1 MDEADIGTKPSRSL
15 SLRWKSLIAVS
26 VALLVVNSA
35 LAGFAYKKFVGQF
48 DREKREMREQQV
60 RQFREIVDVRS
71 QQVANLANFFRFL
84 LRPARDARASVQS
97 QIEHLLDLEGPTLWE
112 EWEVSAVFFVEPDG
126 ITSISWPG
134 DGLEMPDALVEAIIR
149 NPQEAIPAFDCS
161 PTCYQYTA
169 TPILGQIEERHD
181 IVGHLVLV
189 QSLARTLETFHK
201 LTKAQAAIVH
211 GDAHEVPDD
220 RNARSDKS
228 ASLSPT
234 VHEEFKPVLEEAIE
248 RLPKLEEGLSPASF
262 QYGTRSF
269 EVFRALSLSPSIDVL
284 VVNDVSQQLKAIQQ
298 AVQTSVLIGLGG
310 LLLSGGLLLLIIRG
324 PLYRLRDLATVVP
337 LLAEN
342 RYADLRGQL
351 PQRSKRLMLRDEI
364 DLMTDTV
371 GNLTDR
377 MELLQRDREQAEARL
392 VWLAD
397 HDPLTQLYNRRRFN
411 DDFERILDQARRFGH
426 QGALLFLDLDQFK
439 DVNDL
444 SGHRV
449 GDTLLQRVAEQLRLV
464 TQTSDL
470 LARLGGDEFALVL
483 PEATEDDALS
493 SAELI
498 QEAVCSITLQEHG
511 RRHRVTA
518 SIGIVMFP
526 TQGNDVGQ
534 LMASADLAMYQA
546 KEKGRGRWYLF
557 SEEDQGKELLDARV
571 LWREQINQALTQDR
585 FELHV
590 QPIIEVATG
599 KVRHMEVLLRMRD
612 ARGGMVYPDRFIPV
626 AERTGQIQAIDRWVI
641 DNALSALSAQPELRL
656 SINLSASAM
665 DDPLLLIDMR
675 RLFTQHGVAAERI
688 SFEVTE
694 TAAINSLLNATRL
707 MHGLQELGCRFALDD
722 FGSGYAS
729 YAYLRK
735 LPVDEVK
742 IDGAFVRD
750 IAKNP
755 EDRIFVKAI
764 TDMSHGMGKRV
775 TAEFVENAEIL
786 AILKQLGVDDAQGYH
801 FGRPARLEYP
811 NLG

>member
-1 MDEADIGTKPSRSL
+1 LDEADVGTRPTLSL
-15 SLRWKSLIAVS
+15 SLRWKTLIALSIALVIINASLALIADYQFFRQFEFQQVS
-26 VALLVVNSA
+26 VRERQEQLFRALVKERKQEMSK
-35 LAGFAYKKFVGQF
+35 LAGLV
-48 DREKREMREQQV
+48 RPLLEQGEGSLSNPQDL
-60 RQFREIVDVRS
+60 FKGTLENIGTELSGEWDVHPIFWMEADGS
-71 QQVANLANFFRFL
+71 
-84 LRPARDARASVQS
+84 ASR
-97 QIEHLLDLEGPTLWE
+97 
-112 EWEVSAVFFVEPDG
+112 
-126 ITSISWPG
+126 SWPTE
-134 DGLEMPDALVEAIIR
+134 DLAMPPALVTKIMQAPERSLAPIEAILCT
-149 NPQEAIPAFDCS
+149 PE
-161 PTCYQYTA
+161 CYQYVVTPLLSQGIFGGNLIFSRSLADAILAFNALTGADTA
-169 TPILGQIEERHD
+169 ISHADNPDTFGRRSDARFPALTNPEYTFPIL
-181 IVGHLVLV
+181 
-189 QSLARTLETFHK
+189 
-201 LTKAQAAIVH
+201 QAAVDLTDPGALDEPVYVQH
-211 GDAHEVPDD
+211 GA
-220 RNARSDKS
+220 KW
-228 ASLSPT
+228 
-234 VHEEFKPVLEEAIE
+234 
-248 RLPKLEEGLSPASF
+248 
-262 QYGTRSF
+262 F
-269 EVFRALSLSPSIDVL
+269 EVFRISSLAPGIDAL
-284 VVNDVSQQLKAIQQ
+284 VVNDTSEQRKAINK
-298 AVQTSVLIGLGG
+298 ARTASILIGAFG
-310 LLLSGGLLLLIIRG
+310 LILYGALLLLIIKG
-324 PLYRLRDLATVVP
+324 PLYRLRDLATVLP
-337 LLAEN
+337 LLADN

-351 PQRSKRLMLRDEI
+351 PQRRKRLMLRDEI

-377 MELLQRDREQAEARL
+377 MELLQHDREQAEARL

-411 DDFERILDQARRFGH
+411 EDFERILDQARRFGH

-464 TQTSDL
+464 TQTSAL

-483 PEATEDDALS
+483 PEATEDDGLS

-498 QEAVCSITLQEHG
+498 QEAVCSISLQEHG

-526 TQGNDVGQ
+526 TQGNDVGH

-557 SEEDQGKELLDARV
+557 SEQDQGKELLDARV

-585 FELHV
+585 FELRV
-590 QPIIEVATG
+590 QPIVEVATG
-599 KVRHMEVLLRMRD
+599 QVRHMEVLLRMRD
-612 ARGGMVYPDRFIPV
+612 ARGGMVDPDRFIPV

-641 DNALSALSAQPELRL
+641 DHALCALSAQPGLRL

-665 DDPLLLIDMR
+665 DDPLLLIDMQ
-675 RLFTQHGVAAERI
+675 RLLTQHGVAPERI

-775 TAEFVENAEIL
+775 TAEFVETAEIL
-786 AILKQLGVDDAQGYH
+786 EILEQLGVDDAQGYH

-811 NLG
+811 NLR

>member
-1 MDEADIGTKPSRSL
+1 LDEADVGTRPTLSL
-15 SLRWKSLIAVS
+15 SLRWKTLIALSIALVIINASLALIADYQFFRQFEFQQVS
-26 VALLVVNSA
+26 VRERQEQLFRALVKERKQEMSK
-35 LAGFAYKKFVGQF
+35 LAGLV
-48 DREKREMREQQV
+48 RPLLEQGEGSLSNPQDL
-60 RQFREIVDVRS
+60 FKGTLENIGTELSGEWDVHPIFWMEADGS
-71 QQVANLANFFRFL
+71 
-84 LRPARDARASVQS
+84 ASR
-97 QIEHLLDLEGPTLWE
+97 
-112 EWEVSAVFFVEPDG
+112 
-126 ITSISWPG
+126 SWPTE
-134 DGLEMPDALVEAIIR
+134 DQAMPPALVTKIMQAPERSLAPIEAILCT
-149 NPQEAIPAFDCS
+149 PE
-161 PTCYQYTA
+161 CYQYVVTPLLSQGIFGGNLIFSRSLADAILAFNALTGADTA
-169 TPILGQIEERHD
+169 ISHADNPDTLGRRSDVRFPALTNPEHTFPIL
-181 IVGHLVLV
+181 
-189 QSLARTLETFHK
+189 
-201 LTKAQAAIVH
+201 QAAVDLTDP
-211 GDAHEVPDD
+211 GALD
-220 RNARSDKS
+220 
-228 ASLSPT
+228 
-234 VHEEFKPVLEEAIE
+234 KPVYVQHGA
-248 RLPKLEEGLSPASF
+248 KW
-262 QYGTRSF
+262 F
-269 EVFRALSLSPSIDVL
+269 EVFRISSLAPVIDAL
-284 VVNDVSQQLKAIQQ
+284 VVNDTSEQRKAINK
-298 AVQTSVLIGLGG
+298 ARTASILIGAFG
-310 LLLSGGLLLLIIRG
+310 LILSGALLLLIIKG
-324 PLYRLRDLATVVP
+324 PLYRLRDLATVLP
-337 LLAEN
+337 LLADN

-351 PQRSKRLMLRDEI
+351 PQRRKRLMLRDEI

-377 MELLQRDREQAEARL
+377 MELLQHDREQAEARL

-411 DDFERILDQARRFGH
+411 EDFERILDQARRFGH

-483 PEATEDDALS
+483 PEATEDDGLS

-498 QEAVCSITLQEHG
+498 QEAVCSISLQEHG

-526 TQGNDVGQ
+526 TQGNDVGH

-557 SEEDQGKELLDARV
+557 SEQDQGKELLDARV

-585 FELHV
+585 FELRV
-590 QPIIEVATG
+590 QPIVEVATG
-599 KVRHMEVLLRMRD
+599 QVRHMEVLLRMRD
-612 ARGGMVYPDRFIPV
+612 SRGGMVDPDRFIPV

-641 DNALSALSAQPELRL
+641 DHALCALSAQPGLRL

-665 DDPLLLIDMR
+665 DDPLLLIDMQ
-675 RLFTQHGVAAERI
+675 RLLTQHGVAPERI

-775 TAEFVENAEIL
+775 TAEFVETAEIL
-786 AILKQLGVDDAQGYH
+786 EILEQLGVDDAQGYH

-811 NLG
+811 NLR

>member
-1 MDEADIGTKPSRSL
+1 MDEADVGTRPTLSL
-15 SLRWKSLIAVS
+15 SLRWKTLIALSIALVIINASLALIADYQFFRQFEFQQVS
-26 VALLVVNSA
+26 VRERQEQLFRALVKERKQEMSK
-35 LAGFAYKKFVGQF
+35 LAGLV
-48 DREKREMREQQV
+48 RPLLEQGEGSLSNPQDL
-60 RQFREIVDVRS
+60 FKGTLENIGTELSGEWDVHPIFWMEADGS
-71 QQVANLANFFRFL
+71 
-84 LRPARDARASVQS
+84 ASR
-97 QIEHLLDLEGPTLWE
+97 
-112 EWEVSAVFFVEPDG
+112 
-126 ITSISWPG
+126 SWPTE
-134 DGLEMPDALVEAIIR
+134 DQAMPPALVTKIMQAPERSLAPIEAILCT
-149 NPQEAIPAFDCS
+149 PE
-161 PTCYQYTA
+161 CYQYVVTPLLSQGIFGGNLIFSRSLADAILAFNALTGADTA
-169 TPILGQIEERHD
+169 ISHADNPDTLGRRSDVRFPALTNPEHTLPIL
-181 IVGHLVLV
+181 
-189 QSLARTLETFHK
+189 
-201 LTKAQAAIVH
+201 QAAVDSTDPGALDEPVDVQH
-211 GDAHEVPDD
+211 GA
-220 RNARSDKS
+220 KW
-228 ASLSPT
+228 
-234 VHEEFKPVLEEAIE
+234 
-248 RLPKLEEGLSPASF
+248 
-262 QYGTRSF
+262 F
-269 EVFRALSLSPSIDVL
+269 EVFRISSLAPGIDAL
-284 VVNDVSQQLKAIQQ
+284 VVNDTSEQRRAIDKARTASI
-298 AVQTSVLIGLGG
+298 LIGAFG
-310 LLLSGGLLLLIIRG
+310 LILSGALLLLIIKG
-324 PLYRLRDLATVVP
+324 PLYRLRDLATVLP
-337 LLAEN
+337 LLADN

-351 PQRSKRLMLRDEI
+351 PQRRKRLMLRDEI
-364 DLMTDTV
+364 DLVTDTV

-411 DDFERILDQARRFGH
+411 EDFERILDQARRFGH

-464 TQTSDL
+464 TRTSDL

-483 PEATEDDALS
+483 PEATEHDGLS

-498 QEAVCSITLQEHG
+498 QEAICSISLQDHG

-526 TQGNDVGQ
+526 TQGNDVGH

-557 SEEDQGKELLDARV
+557 SEQDQGKELLDARV

-585 FELHV
+585 FELRV

-599 KVRHMEVLLRMRD
+599 HVRHMEVLVRMRD
-612 ARGGMVYPDRFIPV
+612 ARGEMVDPDRFIPV

-641 DNALSALSAQPELRL
+641 DHALCALSAQPGLRL

-665 DDPLLLIDMR
+665 DDPLLLIDMQ
-675 RLFTQHGVAAERI
+675 RLLTQHGVAPERI

-775 TAEFVENAEIL
+775 TAEFVETAEIL
-786 AILKQLGVDDAQGYH
+786 EILEQLGVDDAQGYH

-811 NLG
+811 NLR

>member
-1 MDEADIGTKPSRSL
+1 LDKADVGTRPTLSL
-15 SLRWKSLIAVS
+15 SLRWKTLIALSIALVIINASLALIADYQFFRQFEFQQVS
-26 VALLVVNSA
+26 VRERQEQLFRALVKERKQEMSKLAGLVRPLLEQGEGSLSTPQDLFKGTLENIGTELSGEWDVHPIFWMDADGSASRSWPTEDLAMPSA
-35 LAGFAYKKFVGQF
+35 LVTKIMQAP
-48 DREKREMREQQV
+48 E
-60 RQFREIVDVRS
+60 RS
-71 QQVANLANFFRFL
+71 LA
-84 LRPARDARASVQS
+84 P
-97 QIEHLLDLEGPTLWE
+97 I
-112 EWEVSAVFFVEPDG
+112 
-126 ITSISWPG
+126 
-134 DGLEMPDALVEAIIR
+134 EAILCT
-149 NPQEAIPAFDCS
+149 PE
-161 PTCYQYTA
+161 CYQYVVTPLLSQGIFGGNLIFSRSLADAILAFNALTGADTA
-169 TPILGQIEERHD
+169 ISHDDNLDTLGGRSDARFPALTNPEHTFPIL
-181 IVGHLVLV
+181 
-189 QSLARTLETFHK
+189 
-201 LTKAQAAIVH
+201 QAAAALTDLGALAEPVYVQH
-211 GDAHEVPDD
+211 GA
-220 RNARSDKS
+220 KW
-228 ASLSPT
+228 
-234 VHEEFKPVLEEAIE
+234 
-248 RLPKLEEGLSPASF
+248 
-262 QYGTRSF
+262 F
-269 EVFRALSLSPSIDVL
+269 EVFRISSLAPGIDAL
-284 VVNDVSQQLKAIQQ
+284 VVNDTSEQRKAINK
-298 AVQTSVLIGLGG
+298 ARTASILIGAFG
-310 LLLSGGLLLLIIRG
+310 LILSGALLLLIIKG
-324 PLYRLRDLATVVP
+324 PLYRLRDLATVLP
-337 LLAEN
+337 LLADN

-351 PQRSKRLMLRDEI
+351 PRRRKRLMLRDEI
-364 DLMTDTV
+364 DLITDTV

-483 PEATEDDALS
+483 PEATEEDGLS

-498 QEAVCSITLQEHG
+498 QEAVCSISLQEHE

-526 TQGNDVGQ
+526 TQGNDVGH
-534 LMASADLAMYQA
+534 LMATADLAMYQA

-557 SEEDQGKELLDARV
+557 SEQDQGKELLDARV

-585 FELHV
+585 FELYV
-590 QPIIEVATG
+590 QPIVEVATG
-599 KVRHMEVLLRMRD
+599 QVRHMEVLLRMRD
-612 ARGGMVYPDRFIPV
+612 ARGGMVDPDRFVAV
-626 AERTGQIQAIDRWVI
+626 AERTGQIQAIDRWVV
-641 DNALSALSAQPELRL
+641 DNALCALSAQPGLRL

-665 DDPLLLIDMR
+665 DDPLLLIDMQ
-675 RLFTQHGVAAERI
+675 RLFTQHGVAPERI

-764 TDMSHGMGKRV
+764 TEMSHGMGKRV
-775 TAEFVENAEIL
+775 TAEFVETAEIL
-786 AILKQLGVDDAQGYH
+786 EILKQLGVDDAQGYH
-801 FGRPARLEYP
+801 FGRPARLEHP
-811 NLG
+811 NLR